1 MTHDNCL
8 LFLLISISCTL
19 AFHLPP
25 YRRVRVPPALIR
37 RGPRRGHTLARVLH
51 FALVRLYVGD
61 VTRDT

>member
-37 RGPRRGHTLARVLH
+37 RGPRRGHTLAVLH
-51 FALVRLYVGD
+51 FALLCGVRLYMW
-61 VTRDT
+61 VT